1 MQQPGAA
8 GSSEPATKTNSQPPA
23 HHRVVLQSKSD
34 TFAEFGRRHDHLGGL
49 LQRQVQQ
56 WRVELFVLAATVQGL
71 CGQSAGC
78 RRVELL
84 VRFERED
91 G

>member
-8 GSSEPATKTNSQPPA
+8 GSPEPATKTDGQPPA
-23 HHRVVLQSKSD
+23 HGRVVLQSESD
-34 TFAEFGRRHDHLGGL
+34 TVAEFGRGHGHLGGL
-49 LQRQVQQ
+49 LQRRVQQ
-56 WRVELFVLAATVQGL
+56 RRVELLLPAAAVQGL
-71 CGQSAGC
+71 CGQGAGR
-78 RRVELL
+78 RRVKLL